1 MKWIQG
7 GNNSADL
14 HTRNPSSPD
23 HEKHASKHEDIASVA
38 DEGNGNTCEE
48 ECQDEA
54 NKNGVTG
61 AHGTQGAVP
70 PAGIV
75 TETHG
80 WWMNSMEA
88 GGQSVPHPIRPTS
101 RNGKS
106 K

>member
-1 MKWIQG
+1 METTAQTSTGK
-7 GNNSADL
+7 
-14 HTRNPSSPD
+14 NPSSPD
-23 HEKHASKHEDIASVA
+23 HEKHASEHEDIASVT
-38 DEGNGNTCEE
+38 DESNSNTCEE

-88 GGQSVPHPIRPTS
+88 GGQSDPHQIRPTCKAHK
-101 RNGKS
+101 NLI
-106 K
+106 